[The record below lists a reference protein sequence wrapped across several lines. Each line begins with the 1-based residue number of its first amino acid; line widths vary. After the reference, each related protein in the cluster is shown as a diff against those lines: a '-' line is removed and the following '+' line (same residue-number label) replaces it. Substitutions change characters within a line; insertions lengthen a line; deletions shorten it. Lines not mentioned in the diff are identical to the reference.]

1 MDEERLFLSCSAV
14 AFRLTFCYVLVLS
27 PLQFVFWVLDFS
39 LTSATWIVRTLTQ
52 EAAMEIAQVRS
63 THGREHFYEVQSETF
78 SKCLKIGHGRVDS
91 DVITS

>member
-14 AFRLTFCYVLVLS
+14 AFRLTFCYVLV
-27 PLQFVFWVLDFS
+27 
-39 LTSATWIVRTLTQ
+39 LTQ